1 VEQELIA
8 LTVALDKLDK
18 IGKEG
23 VVDELVS
30 KGFSQGVLDK
40 IDPLFGL
47 EGSFETRLE
56 KLKVFLR
63 GSEIGLKGLEELS
76 FVHSKLQDFDANHEL
91 LELDV
96 TLARGLNYYTGII
109 IEVKAHEVEM
119 GSICGGGRYDDLT
132 GLFGLKGLSGV
143 GISFGADR
151 IYDVLNSLNL
161 FPASLSEGPEV
172 LFLNFSESTADQ
184 CDVWANVLR
193 FRDHIVEVYPSASKL
208 QKQMKYAND
217 RGAKWVV
224 FYGDEEAA
232 KQQVVLKNMS
242 DGTQTSYS
250 AGSWINEWLG

>member
-1 VEQELIA
+1 
-8 LTVALDKLDK
+8 
-18 IGKEG
+18 
-23 VVDELVS
+23 
-30 KGFSQGVLDK
+30 
-40 IDPLFGL
+40 
-47 EGSFETRLE
+47 
-56 KLKVFLR
+56 
-63 GSEIGLKGLEELS
+63 
-76 FVHSKLQDFDANHEL
+76 
-91 LELDV
+91 
-96 TLARGLNYYTGII
+96 
-109 IEVKAHEVEM
+109 M